1 MKVLWV
7 EDHEPVRDML
17 AIAADKAAR
26 NRVQIDLVTAPTL
39 MEAEAR
45 VRLERFDLV
54 VLDLTLPDSIDGDMT
69 IARMANMGKYRIG
82 VASGSEGR
90 DQAVA
95 NARACGC
102 NIAPAFGSIII
113 FSRNSSNAAGRWIN
127 LLKGIAALLIA
138 SGAILHPQ
146 ARAFATA

>member
-26 NRVQIDLVTAPTL
+26 SRVQVDLVTASTL
-39 MEAEAR
+39 MEAERR

-54 VLDLTLPDSIDGDMT
+54 VLNLTLPDSFDGDMT
-69 IARMANMGKYRIG
+69 IARMANMGKYRIAVVCG
-82 VASGSEGR
+82 AEDR

-102 NIAPAFGSIII
+102 NIAPEAISKAAVPFNKFIQRPAAFEEFFLNMMIEPDAGSI
-113 FSRNSSNAAGRWIN
+113 AA
-127 LLKGIAALLIA
+127 
-138 SGAILHPQ
+138 
-146 ARAFATA
+146 

>member
-26 NRVQIDLVTAPTL
+26 NRVQVDLVTASTL
-39 MEAEAR
+39 MEAERR

-54 VLDLTLPDSIDGDMT
+54 VLDLTLPDSFDGDMT
-69 IARMANMGKYRIG
+69 IARMANMGKYRIA
-82 VASGSEGR
+82 VVSGSEGR

-95 NARACGC
+95 NARAHGC
-102 NIAPAFGSIII
+102 NISSEAISKAAVPFNRFIQRPAAFEEFLLAMMVEADAGSI
-113 FSRNSSNAAGRWIN
+113 AA
-127 LLKGIAALLIA
+127 
-138 SGAILHPQ
+138 
-146 ARAFATA
+146 

>member
-26 NRVQIDLVTAPTL
+26 NRVQIDLVTASTL

-82 VASGSEGR
+82 VVSGSEGR
-90 DQAVA
+90 DEAVA

-102 NIAPAFGSIII
+102 NIAPEAISK
-113 FSRNSSNAAGRWIN
+113 AAIPFNKFIQRPATFEEF
-127 LLKGIAALLIA
+127 LLGMMIEPDAGAIAA
-138 SGAILHPQ
+138 
-146 ARAFATA
+146 